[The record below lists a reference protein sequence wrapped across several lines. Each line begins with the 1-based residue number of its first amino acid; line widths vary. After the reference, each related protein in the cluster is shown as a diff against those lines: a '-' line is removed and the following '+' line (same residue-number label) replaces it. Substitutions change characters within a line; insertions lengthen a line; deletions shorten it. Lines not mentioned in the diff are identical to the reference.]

1 MVQQTTGSQTSSFL
15 ASTQIHP
22 SWEEFFQ
29 QAHIQQQLLNIQN
42 TIGQPFTPT
51 PNLVLRFATV
61 NLANVKVIILGKDPY
76 PQEGVATGRS
86 FEVNGVS
93 NWFDKKVNSSLKNI
107 IKLMHKTYM
116 KRDMGASIAE
126 VRADI
131 QSGTFPILPPNQAF
145 DDWERKGVLFLNT
158 AYTCQ
163 IGGIEASGSHLQI
176 WKHFFEALLQYITKN
191 NQDIRYFLWGD
202 ARKYQKILVQNN
214 VAPAHI
220 YLSLH
225 PSTNGDAGGYENN
238 TRFLN
243 CPCFLETEDMVEW
256 VAR

>member
-1 MVQQTTGSQTSSFL
+1 MAQQTADSQSSIFLTSI
-15 ASTQIHP
+15 QIHP
-22 SWEEFFQ
+22 SWDAFFQ
-29 QAHIQQQLLNIQN
+29 QAHIQQELTNIQN
-42 TIGQPFTPT
+42 IIGQSFTPA
-51 PNLVLRFATV
+51 PERVLRFATV
-61 NLANVKVIILGKDPY
+61 NLADVKVIILGKDPY

-116 KRDMGASIAE
+116 KRDVAASIAE

-131 QSGTFPILPPNQAF
+131 QSGTFPVLPPDQAF
-145 DDWERKGVLFLNT
+145 DNWEKKGGLFLNT

-176 WKHFFEALLQYITKN
+176 WRQFFEALLQYITKSN
-191 NQDIRYFLWGD
+191 AGIRYFLWGD
-202 ARKYQKILVQNN
+202 ARKYEKKLVRNG
-214 VAPAHI
+214 VAPEHI

-225 PSTNGDAGGYENN
+225 PSTNGDTGGYENN

-243 CPCFLETEDMVEW
+243 CPCFLETEDMIEW
-256 VAR
+256 VTR